1 MASANPQF
9 RQSVESFATEVEQ
22 VRGTVWDPADRCRML
37 ARSLQ
42 SALDNVESLHLYAR
56 SIVRMLEACEAE
68 ASLTHMRSRRSGS
81 ARTRRP
87 SLDLDFVR
95 EDVDR
100 LASEVQAQLALLRAG
115 IQRVERES

>member
-1 MASANPQF
+1 MASANPQS
-9 RQSVESFATEVEQ
+9 RQSVGSFATEVEQ

-56 SIVRMLEACEAE
+56 SIVRMLETCEVE
-68 ASLTHMRSRRSGS
+68 ANPSHMRSRRSAS

-95 EDVDR
+95 ADVDR
-100 LASEVQAQLALLRAG
+100 LAGEVQAQLALLRAG
-115 IQRVERES
+115 IRCAERES

>member
-1 MASANPQF
+1 MASANPQS
-9 RQSVESFATEVEQ
+9 RQSVESFATEVEHAQ
-22 VRGTVWDPADRCRML
+22 GALQDPADRCRML

-56 SIVRMLEACEAE
+56 SIVRILEACEAE
-68 ASLTHMRSRRSGS
+68 ADLPRMRSRRFGA

-87 SLDLDFVR
+87 PLDLDFVR

-100 LASEVQAQLALLRAG
+100 LAGEVQAQLALLRAG
-115 IQRVERES
+115 IQCVERES

>member
-1 MASANPQF
+1 MAGAYPQSTRRVEPPAARSEISFGERSNP
-9 RQSVESFATEVEQ
+9 E
-22 VRGTVWDPADRCRML
+22 DRSRAL

-68 ASLTHMRSRRSGS
+68 AGLPHPRGRRYGAMRARRL
-81 ARTRRP
+81 P
-87 SLDLDFVR
+87 MDLEFVR

-100 LASEVQAQLALLRAG
+100 LAGEVQAQLALLRAG
-115 IQRVERES
+115 MQSAER